1 MADNNSPQ
9 SQEDGDWPRPPYAW
23 IITPLLIFVLIAI
36 AATLLQLRR
45 RSATRRC
52 AAAHAQ
58 RVGGPQQQQQPPGVP
73 DLEAG
78 RGTRTRRWGG
88 MRRREDP
95 VEGLNENGEAPPPY
109 EPAGA
114 KKEDVELREVAG
126 SPPDYGEHG
135 ADASAVQVPPAAV
148 THGR

>member
-1 MADNNSPQ
+1 MADNNPPF
-9 SQEDGDWPRPPYAW
+9 EGDEDWPRPPYAW

-45 RSATRRC
+45 RTATRRLV
-52 AAAHAQ
+52 AAHAQ
-58 RVGGPQQQQQPPGVP
+58 IVGGGPQQQSPVVP

-78 RGTRTRRWGG
+78 RSTRTRRWGSL
-88 MRRREDP
+88 RRREEP
-95 VEGLNENGEAPPPY
+95 VEGLNEIGEAPPPY

-114 KKEDVELREVAG
+114 KKEDVELRDVAG
-126 SPPDYGEHG
+126 NPPDYAEHG
-135 ADASAVQVPPAAV
+135 RQPSAVQAPPAAI